1 MRKMRGNKTW
11 MILLYVIFFFY
22 LDTANDFHFNKN
34 KLTFMSIIDMK
45 NHALNPSVVTYEH
58 DTRRLRHA
66 LPPPLSQLWTPH
78 SNHGVCD
85 PSTSPSPPLTTLF

>member
-1 MRKMRGNKTW
+1 
-11 MILLYVIFFFY
+11 
-22 LDTANDFHFNKN
+22 
-34 KLTFMSIIDMK
+34 MK

-85 PSTSPSPPLTTLF
+85 PSTSPSPPLPPYFNARVYLLEKDLTWAAAAARSLFFVLSFCPFWLCAL